1 MPAPQFVVMHR
12 DEEGAENRPGDSGTG
27 AAQDGNEQEQGAR
40 IESLVNNLLRSFMD
54 VFNGREFLRM

>member
-1 MPAPQFVVMHR
+1 MHR
-12 DEEGAENRPGDSGTG
+12 DEEGAENRPGGSGAG